1 MKIDAGV
8 FWGDSL
14 YRNSV
19 RIKELQ
25 EQMELYEIDQMVLR
39 PLKPFDYDYP
49 QANARLAEA
58 VGKEVRFLGFAR
70 VNPWE
75 RNAPAQVAA
84 AKADGLVGLHLHPWE
99 DNFVVDGSFMDD
111 TLQAAQEAG
120 FPVYISAGYPCVSE
134 PLQIL
139 EIANRFPKVNFI
151 ATHGAQLDMSGLSFD
166 DALLLA
172 QQAPNVKFDLSG
184 VYRRDF
190 IERLIRT
197 SGEDHVIFGSN
208 YPYMDIALEIVR
220 IEAAKISDEVK
231 DKIYYGTI
239 KNLLTR

>member
-8 FWGDSL
+8 FWGTSL

-19 RIKELQ
+19 QIKELQ
-25 EQMELYEIDQMVLR
+25 ERMDLYEIDQMVLR
-39 PLKPFDYDYP
+39 PLKPCDYDYG
-49 QANARLAEA
+49 QANAQLAEV
-58 VGKEVRFLGFAR
+58 VGRNERFLGFAR

-75 RNAPAQVAA
+75 RNAPAQITA
-84 AKADGLVGLHLHPWE
+84 AKSAGLVGLHLHPWE
-99 DNFVVDGSFMDD
+99 DNFVIDGSFMDD

-139 EIANRFPKVNFI
+139 EIANRFPNVTFI

-166 DALLLA
+166 DALILA
-172 QQAPNVKFDLSG
+172 QQAPNVYFDLSG

-190 IERLIRT
+190 IEKLIET
-197 SGEDHVIFGSN
+197 SGEDHIVFGSN

-220 IEAAKISDEVK
+220 IEAARISSGVK
-231 DKIYYGTI
+231 EKIYYHTI